1 MPTVIGHHN
10 ITKDTKHWLSSPRR
24 KELFGA
30 LGITNIRT
38 FVDPQNPKRVALM
51 MDVPDMDKL
60 SAMMQ
65 SKAAAD
71 AMAFDGVVPKP
82 TGDPGR
88 IERVSIEK
96 RRRASLAS
104 LRLVDLRPA
113 GALGLLDRELGVA
126 EQFLARPGL
135 RASSRCRSR
144 IRRGFPAR

>member
-1 MPTVIGHHN
+1 MPTVIGHHD
-10 ITKDTKHWLSSPRR
+10 ITKDTKHWLSSPKR

-71 AMAFDGVVPKP
+71 AMAFDGVVP
-82 TGDPGR
+82 
-88 IERVSIEK
+88 E
-96 RRRASLAS
+96 SLVI
-104 LRLVDLRPA
+104 LVESK
-113 GALGLLDRELGVA
+113 G
-126 EQFLARPGL
+126 
-135 RASSRCRSR
+135 
-144 IRRGFPAR
+144 